1 MHSCICVCL
10 CVFSMTDLIQMLICQ
25 FPHNET
31 EKLRYTVVPTACLGS
46 AATIFRIPYL
56 QVGNCSPAQDFLLWV
71 FKPNIKLAAWTSLRG
86 VWEKNFWGCIQKQ
99 WRRISSKN
107 KVNMWHDYL
116 KEDSITDAVRC
127 LKLIIFPG
135 KGAFSDLKLRVLR
148 KSWHKELRTLCL
160 GN

>member
-71 FKPNIKLAAWTSLRG
+71 FKPNIKLAAR
-86 VWEKNFWGCIQKQ
+86 
-99 WRRISSKN
+99 
-107 KVNMWHDYL
+107 
-116 KEDSITDAVRC
+116 KE
-127 LKLIIFPG
+127 F
-135 KGAFSDLKLRVLR
+135 LRVHPKTVTPHQLQ
-148 KSWHKELRTLCL
+148 E
-160 GN
+160 